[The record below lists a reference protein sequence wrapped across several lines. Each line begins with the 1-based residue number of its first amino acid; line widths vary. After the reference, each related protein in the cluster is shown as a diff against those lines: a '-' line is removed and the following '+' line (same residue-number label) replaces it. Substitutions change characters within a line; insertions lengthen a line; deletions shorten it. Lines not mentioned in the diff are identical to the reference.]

1 MTNQKEI
8 YIVTS
13 GSYSDYCIE
22 KVFTKKE
29 DAEEYCRIMNQSG
42 GWHYEEA
49 RVETHS
55 VDDVEIKTRK
65 VIRINAVKPKGKD
78 DYTFIYD
85 VVDMLDSEESS
96 IRRSWLSVADYS
108 YRQET
113 KITLHRPFTGNIEQ
127 LVKKS
132 KRIVEDYF
140 FMVEANWDFFVEY
153 ANEKTLQAKIEEDMD
168 MVMESLQ

>member
-42 GWHYEEA
+42 GWQYEEA

-65 VIRINAVKPKGKD
+65 VIRINAVKPK
-78 DYTFIYD
+78 
-85 VVDMLDSEESS
+85 V
-96 IRRSWLSVADYS
+96 
-108 YRQET
+108 
-113 KITLHRPFTGNIEQ
+113 
-127 LVKKS
+127 
-132 KRIVEDYF
+132 
-140 FMVEANWDFFVEY
+140 
-153 ANEKTLQAKIEEDMD
+153 
-168 MVMESLQ
+168 